1 MKGIL
6 MAWLIVLFFG
16 CASNPEESG
25 VALQQLNQLPLI
37 PAPSE
42 KALPRPLIPPDSN
55 WLDVTSLDSTIVID
69 IRYATTDN
77 FTGEVMYPCARCIL
91 RPEVARAI
99 LRVHLKLKKKG
110 LGLKL
115 YDCYRPRSVQ
125 ETLWTKMPDARY
137 VTPPEKGSMHN
148 RGMAVDVTIID
159 EHRHELDMGTSYDF
173 FGQEAYHTF
182 TGHPDSVLANRELLK
197 SLMLDAGFGHIRTEW
212 WHYSY
217 QRKAYDVSDYQWPC
231 HDSVSQAV
239 NDPVP

>member
-6 MAWLIVLFFG
+6 TVWLIVLFFG
-16 CASNPEESG
+16 CTSNHEESG

-55 WLDVTSLDSTIVID
+55 WLDVTWLDSTIVID

-91 RPEVARAI
+91 RPEVAQAI
-99 LRVHLKLKKKG
+99 LRVHLKLKKRG

-125 ETLWTKMPDARY
+125 EALWAKMPDARY
-137 VTPPEKGSMHN
+137 VTPPAKGSMHN
-148 RGMAVDVTIID
+148 RGMAVDLTIID
-159 EHRHELDMGTSYDF
+159 ENRLELDMGTPYDF

-197 SLMLDAGFGHIRTEW
+197 SLMLEAGFGHIRTEW

-217 QRKAYDVSDYQWPC
+217 QRKAFGVSDYQWPC
-231 HDSVSQAV
+231 HDTSGQFVKA
-239 NDPVP
+239 PVP